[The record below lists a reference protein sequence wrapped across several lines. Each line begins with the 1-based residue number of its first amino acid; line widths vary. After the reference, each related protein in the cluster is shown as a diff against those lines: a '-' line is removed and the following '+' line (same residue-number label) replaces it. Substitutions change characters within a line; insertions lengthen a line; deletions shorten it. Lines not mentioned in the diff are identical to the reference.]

1 MGSES
6 SARVNLRAQ
15 LHHDLVNRYLPQT
28 GPGGV
33 VQTLGVKVRDVIG
46 KKFKKCCLH

>member
-1 MGSES
+1 L
-6 SARVNLRAQ
+6 ARSTYGGLS
-15 LHHDLVNRYLPQT
+15 DLPQT